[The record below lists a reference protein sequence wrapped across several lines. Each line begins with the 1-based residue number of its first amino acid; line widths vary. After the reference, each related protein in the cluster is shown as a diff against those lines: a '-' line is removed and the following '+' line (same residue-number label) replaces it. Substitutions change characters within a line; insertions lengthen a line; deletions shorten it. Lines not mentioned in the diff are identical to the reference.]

1 MKVEKIV
8 DFDFKK
14 LIPEKGSEIERKISK
29 IVTVKFM
36 ALSFAVALGFG
47 LGTTMMKVHFENKNN
62 LIHQEQ
68 VNKNLE
74 LKELYKIAQK
84 NKEGILLNLEQQI
97 TMYDDIV
104 QDFLTANQK
113 IPNSAQTILNQL
125 NQIRTENQKY
135 KESIT
140 GYIRN
145 FNKLM
150 ENENNLNTI
159 SEEQRNQFIDVVKNY
174 QIGSLN
180 RRTELEQ
187 ILMAYTT
194 VDYDEKDVQ
203 KDALPIRQELKKVT
217 IDKLSKLLST
227 NDLIK
232 VKKMKY

>member
-104 QDFLTANQK
+104 QDFLIANQK

-140 GYIRN
+140 SYIRN

>member
-14 LIPEKGSEIERKISK
+14 LIPEKGSEVERKISK

-104 QDFLTANQK
+104 QDFLIANQK
-113 IPNSAQTILNQL
+113 IPNSAQTTLNQL

-140 GYIRN
+140 DYIRN